1 MKGPKMQQ
9 DKIYKSTRAI
19 VMLAFYILSAF
30 WVKPVFATAVTD
42 STLRIKEEDGSPSK
56 TPHTVKVT
64 NGTLTDN
71 GDGTVSLNTGGGSGS
86 PGGSDTQVQFNDS
99 SSFGGDAGMV
109 FDKTGN
115 VLTVSG
121 DIIVGTQSVCQEDGT
136 NCPAAGA
143 GDVTAWG
150 DCASGACG
158 SGAAGGGTTFA
169 LYDGDSNKGTFV
181 TANLNADRIYTFG
194 NLALTFDQSVAS
206 GGTPTFT
213 GTNITAVASGDSATA
228 FFSAGTIEHE
238 RGGLEADVSAY
249 DGFPFI
255 TGGATTSVSGT
266 TTQIPI
272 FDGSGAPTVAALSG
286 HATMTNA
293 GVVTVSDVT
302 CTNCLTNTEVA
313 SADSATAADTVVVVD
328 GTDAT
333 SFPAIFDSA
342 TGTLAVK
349 TDGGL
354 TYAAD
359 TGTLSS
365 TVLTE
370 GANAVFNSSET
381 PGGELGGTWASPTI
395 DDSITVTGWVM
406 GASTAT
412 TPSTDDNDTSL
423 ATTAFVQTEFAYREF
438 DLMPAGMIL
447 DDTAPPDLTIVEST
461 GTGTSRRLVAD
472 FDPTT
477 DQFGYWTFVAPS
489 DTTTG
494 DILLDVKWFTNDTGA
509 NEDAIWYAQIS
520 CTTEGDADSMAED
533 AVGTANT
540 AAENCNATE
549 ANRLISTTITLSN
562 TDSIAAGDS
571 CTLVLGRDA
580 DDSIGDADN
589 DGLSS
594 DARFVAVHVKIPRI

>member
-9 DKIYKSTRAI
+9 EKTYKRTRAI
-19 VMLAFYILSAF
+19 IIFAFYILAAL
-30 WVKPVFATAVTD
+30 WVKPVFATAATD

-56 TPHTVKVT
+56 TPHTLKVT

-71 GDGTVSLNTGGGSGS
+71 GDGTVSLTTGGGGGSGDVTS
-86 PGGSDTQVQFNDS
+86 V
-99 SSFGGDAGMV
+99 GDCVDGAC
-109 FDKTGN
+109 
-115 VLTVSG
+115 L
-121 DIIVGTQSVCQEDGT
+121 DGT
-136 NCPAAGA
+136 S
-143 GDVTAWG
+143 D
-150 DCASGACG
+150 
-158 SGAAGGGTTFA
+158 GGTNIA
-169 LYDGDSNKGTFV
+169 LYDGDSHKGTIA
-181 TANLNADRIYTFG
+181 TANLSADRAYTFG

-206 GGTPTFT
+206 GATPTFT
-213 GTNITAVASGDSATA
+213 GTNITAVASGDTATA
-228 FFSAGTIEHE
+228 FFAAGTIEHE
-238 RGGLEADVSAY
+238 RGGLEADVNAY
-249 DGFPFI
+249 DGLIGI
-255 TGGATTSVSGT
+255 TGGAAYNQTGT
-266 TTQIPI
+266 TTQIII
-272 FDGSGAPTVAALSG
+272 FDGAGAPTSAALSG
-286 HATMTNA
+286 QATMTNA
-293 GVVTVSDVT
+293 GVVTVTDVT

-313 SADSATAADTVVVVD
+313 SADSATAADTVVVID

-342 TGTLAVK
+342 TGGLAVK
-349 TDGGL
+349 TDAGL

-359 TGTLSS
+359 TGTLSA

-370 GANAVFNSSET
+370 GANAVYNSGET
-381 PGGELGGTWASPTI
+381 PGGELGGTFASFTI
-395 DDSITVTGWVM
+395 DDSVTVTGWVM

-412 TPSTDDNDTSL
+412 SPSADDNDTSL
-423 ATTAFVQTEFAYREF
+423 ATSAFVQAEFPYREIV
-438 DLMPAGMIL
+438 LSPAGMIL

-461 GTGTSRRLVAD
+461 GTGTPRRLVAD

-477 DQFGYWTFVAPS
+477 AQFGYWTFVAPS

-509 NEDAIWYAQIS
+509 SEDAIWYAYIS

-540 AAENCNATE
+540 AAEDCNATE

-571 CTLVLGRDA
+571 CTLVVGRDA
-580 DDSIGDADN
+580 GDAIGNADN

-594 DARFVAVHVKIPRI
+594 DARMVAVHVKIPRA